1 MIKLNST
8 SIKNADVGDWL
19 VVKPYG
25 SYVAFAGVVIQQ
37 TDCSYAFM
45 YLPEC
50 HTFPWGGKCNS
61 VEKLI
66 KELNFKFEFVEKANV
81 DLPITI
87 HTFQDVS
94 LEDNRKERQKVIR
107 KIVEGLEKD
116 EGLVKKGEKNER

>member
-8 SIKNADVGDWL
+8 SIKTANVGDWL

-25 SYVAFAGVVIQQ
+25 SYIAFAGVVIQQ

-45 YLPEC
+45 YLSEC
-50 HTFPWGGKCNS
+50 NTFPWGRKCSS
-61 VEKLI
+61 VKELI

-107 KIVEGLEKD
+107 KIVERLEKD
-116 EGLVKKGEKNER
+116 ESLATKNKR

>member
-8 SIKNADVGDWL
+8 SIKTANVGDWL

-25 SYVAFAGVVIQQ
+25 SYIAFAGVVIQQ

-50 HTFPWGGKCNS
+50 NTFPWGRKCSS
-61 VEKLI
+61 VKELI

-107 KIVEGLEKD
+107 KIVERLEKD
-116 EGLVKKGEKNER
+116 ESLATKNKR